1 MISNETTQVLIKELD
16 LAGVNRLL
24 RMQNVA
30 KLAKMQLGDLPV
42 RQGQSP
48 EIFVLFTPISAR
60 NALYFT
66 PYETVSTSLVFKSV
80 FLFLQELLSLTFGIL
95 SIDKNVRWCLHAW
108 STIFVVSN
116 CISFTEQNIARALFD
131 SEK

>member
-42 RQGQSP
+42 R
-48 EIFVLFTPISAR
+48 
-60 NALYFT
+60 
-66 PYETVSTSLVFKSV
+66 
-80 FLFLQELLSLTFGIL
+80 
-95 SIDKNVRWCLHAW
+95 
-108 STIFVVSN
+108 
-116 CISFTEQNIARALFD
+116 
-131 SEK
+131 